1 VNKHLLNQLQ
11 RDQQIVVGI
20 DEEMQT
26 TMNLHLGGVAYT
38 TESLAAVI
46 QQRIDAANE
55 LFDARVRLYGALKKY
70 AAVDKRVKP
79 FVAELRLLVLSLFG
93 EKSPRV
99 VSFGFAPSKKRRKLS
114 AHEKVAAAAKAR
126 ATRIAGGTMGRPQS
140 ALVASTVAR

>member
-1 VNKHLLNQLQ
+1 VNKHLLNQLKH
-11 RDQQIVVGI
+11 DQQIVVGI

-26 TMNLHLGGVAYT
+26 TMTLHLGGVAYT
-38 TESLAAVI
+38 TKSLAAVI

-70 AAVDKRVKP
+70 AAVDQRVKP

-99 VSFGFAPSKKRRKLS
+99 VSFGFAPNKKRRKLS
-114 AHEKVAAAAKAR
+114 AQEKVAAAAKAR
-126 ATRIAGGTMGRPQS
+126 ATRMARGTMGPRQR